1 MFCLVFFGIC
11 FFLKLKIHYSLH
23 EILARRKKTCKVQTV
38 NWFLFRYHMGQ
49 GHTLWILRKPQ
60 EIYSWNKD
68 GVCRHQES
76 PRERTSHRLPGKLD
90 KITMAFNRT
99 LNYWFFL
106 NKHLRFVKISIYI
119 HSSQHD
125 SCKKKL
131 WFIHKSEKR
140 YFKHYAVDLPPFEIW
155 YQFFHWILLDN
166 FSVKLGYLR
175 MIMQSRWS
183 FIMYVKTAYPRM
195 GGLPLHCWTSYILL
209 KLFFNMY
216 V

>member
-1 MFCLVFFGIC
+1 MLLFFFGGGGVR
-11 FFLKLKIHYSLH
+11 LKIHYSLH
-23 EILARRKKTCKVQTV
+23 EILARKKPCKVKTV

-60 EIYSWNKD
+60 EIYSGNKD

-76 PRERTSHRLPGKLD
+76 PGERTSHCLPGKLD

-99 LNYWFFL
+99 LNYWFFFL
-106 NKHLRFVKISIYI
+106 TNIWDLWKFLYI

-183 FIMYVKTAYPRM
+183 FYYVRED
-195 GGLPLHCWTSYILL
+195 GLPQDGWVTSSLLNILH
-209 KLFFNMY
+209 FNETIF
-216 V
+216 

>member
-1 MFCLVFFGIC
+1 MSLEVWIQDQVHSGHFFFYRNVLLGFFFGGGGGR
-11 FFLKLKIHYSLH
+11 LKIHYSLH
-23 EILARRKKTCKVQTV
+23 EILARKKPCKVKTV

-60 EIYSWNKD
+60 EIYSGNKD

-76 PRERTSHRLPGKLD
+76 PGERTSHCLPGKLD

-106 NKHLRFVKISIYI
+106 TNIWDLWKFLYI

-125 SCKKKL
+125 SCKEKL

-140 YFKHYAVDLPPFEIW
+140 YFKHNAV
-155 YQFFHWILLDN
+155 
-166 FSVKLGYLR
+166 
-175 MIMQSRWS
+175 
-183 FIMYVKTAYPRM
+183 
-195 GGLPLHCWTSYILL
+195 
-209 KLFFNMY
+209 
-216 V
+216 